1 MTEELPP
8 LVFLDMAAKAVD
20 YLDWEWVKAY
30 TISNAAIN
38 SVVAHA
44 RTLERLAK
52 HEPDIVPVDEDEAA
66 IARIIHA
73 WTYASDAGVD
83 ANYKALLKRWPDSTP
98 AALAQFK
105 AELAGRK

>member
-8 LVFLDMAAKAVD
+8 LVFLDMAAKQAGR
-20 YLDWEWVKAY
+20 
-30 TISNAAIN
+30 SNWAECACQALGNEGRSII
-38 SVVAHA
+38 AHA

-52 HEPDIVPVDEDEAA
+52 HEPDIVPVDEDVDRLIA
-66 IARIIHA
+66 IIKL
-73 WTYASDAGVD
+73 WDGSFSDWSRD
-83 ANYKALLKRWPDSTP
+83 QFTDDHEFH